1 MAANVMNDGKNITVT
16 VDVKNT
22 GKVAGK
28 EVVELYVTA
37 PSGKLD
43 KPAQELKAYAKTK
56 ALNAGES
63 QTVTLTVAV
72 ADLASFCEAESAW
85 VVEAGAYQL
94 HIGASSRDI
103 RAELTTEVAAQST
116 KVSNVLKTGA
126 FL

>member
-1 MAANVMNDGKNITVT
+1 M
-16 VDVKNT
+16 
-22 GKVAGK
+22 
-28 EVVELYVTA
+28 
-37 PSGKLD
+37 
-43 KPAQELKAYAKTK
+43 
-56 ALNAGES
+56 
-63 QTVTLTVAV
+63 TLTVAV